1 MPRNNGA
8 RRNPRLPKGSPRVD
22 QKRDPRKTFGA
33 SLSHP
38 ASAGIG
44 RCSSSLPS
52 LTKPNNRGYRI
63 SRPAPVE
70 VLGPLSCFS
79 RSVLARAFF
88 GPSVDLVGGPGKRA
102 LLPPRAS
109 NMMPGHLLLR
119 PLALMERP
127 LRSTPPFWLCS
138 ASESPTHPLRFA
150 ICRHLTP
157 RTREEK
163 PSET

>member
-63 SRPAPVE
+63 SRPAPVK
-70 VLGPLSCFS
+70 VLGPLSRFS

-119 PLALMERP
+119 PLALMESAPSANSP
-127 LRSTPPFWLCS
+127 LLALLGLGVAYAPPAFRHV
-138 ASESPTHPLRFA
+138 SPSHAPYSR
-150 ICRHLTP
+150 
-157 RTREEK
+157 RE
-163 PSET
+163 T